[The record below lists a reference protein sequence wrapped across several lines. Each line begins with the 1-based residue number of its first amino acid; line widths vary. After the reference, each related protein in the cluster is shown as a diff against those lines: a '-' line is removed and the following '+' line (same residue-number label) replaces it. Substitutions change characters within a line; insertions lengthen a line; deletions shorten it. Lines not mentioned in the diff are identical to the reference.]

1 MANNKQA
8 EKRSRQR
15 DKRRARNRINLGAMR
30 TAVKQARAAIAGG
43 EGDKASL
50 VKKAVQLVD
59 KAVTKGAIKRQTA
72 SRTISR
78 LTCAAAK

>member
-78 LTCAAAK
+78 LTRAAAK